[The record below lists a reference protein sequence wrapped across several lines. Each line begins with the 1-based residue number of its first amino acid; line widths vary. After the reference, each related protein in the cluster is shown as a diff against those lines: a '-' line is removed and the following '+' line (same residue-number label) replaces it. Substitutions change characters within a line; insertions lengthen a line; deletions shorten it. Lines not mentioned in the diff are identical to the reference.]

1 MKKKMTFEEA
11 LKRLEEITACLESGN
26 KPLEE
31 SIKLYEEGAEL
42 AAFCDKAL
50 KEAEQKI
57 TVMTKAEESGEEQ

>member
-1 MKKKMTFEEA
+1 MKKSLSFEEA
-11 LKRLEEITACLESGN
+11 LKRLEEITAVLEAGN

-50 KEAEQKI
+50 KNAEQKI
-57 TVMTKAEESGEEQ
+57 SVLTMKDESGEE